1 MERAE
6 AVAKLKSELDNINL
20 FKHCL
25 ATEAVM
31 RALAKRL
38 GEDEKEWAMAG
49 LLHDIDLGRV
59 KDNLERHS
67 LLSAEMVEEMGFG
80 DDMVDAVRAHNEKHG
95 FPRETRM
102 AKALYACDPLTGL
115 IVAGALIHPSKK
127 LSSIDTKF
135 IMNRYREKSF
145 ARGAN
150 RQVIESCSELGLD
163 LEDFVTTGLEAM
175 QGIAADLGL

>member
-1 MERAE
+1 MDRFE
-6 AVAKLKSELDNINL
+6 AVAKLKSELDNVNL

-25 ATEAVM
+25 AAEAVM
-31 RALAKRL
+31 RALARHF
-38 GEDEKEWAMAG
+38 GEDEDEWAMAG

-67 LLSAEMVEEMGFG
+67 LVSAEMVKEMGFSEEV
-80 DDMVDAVRAHNEKHG
+80 VDAVRAHNEKHG
-95 FPRETRM
+95 FPRDTMM

-115 IVAGALIHPSKK
+115 IVAGALIHPSKR
-127 LSSIDTKF
+127 LSSIDTRF

-150 RQVIESCSELGLD
+150 RQVIESCSELGFG
-163 LEDFVTTGLEAM
+163 LEEFVTIGLGAM

>member
-1 MERAE
+1 MERDE
-6 AVAKLKSELDNINL
+6 AAARLKSEITNVNL

-25 ATEAVM
+25 AVEAVM
-31 RALAKRL
+31 RALARRF
-38 GEDEKEWAMAG
+38 GEDEEAWAMAG

-59 KDNLERHS
+59 KDDLDRHS
-67 LLSAEMVEEMGFG
+67 LVSADMVKEMGF
-80 DDMVDAVRAHNEKHG
+80 DDEIIEAVRAHNERHG
-95 FPRETRM
+95 FPRDTRM

-127 LSSIDTKF
+127 LASIDTRF
-135 IMNRYREKSF
+135 ILNRYREKSF

-150 RQVIESCSELGLD
+150 RQVIESCSELGLGLD
-163 LEDFVTTGLEAM
+163 EFVSIGLRAM